1 MELFLSSSPRWLCVG
16 RAVLFPGRLVG
27 TAASCTQGRL
37 PVCLNR
43 RAEEAAWLSHV
54 VSARTSGEGRMK
66 FFFPFS
72 VL

>member
-54 VSARTSGEGRMK
+54 VSQGLQKGG
-66 FFFPFS
+66 
-72 VL
+72 